1 MPGQKDFAVNLR
13 IIPLATILLSQLL
26 FGVASPAGEPPAKPE
41 KDRFLRLTR
50 DAGQTPVSMETAIV
64 TLAAGK
70 HAEQSP
76 RVDLIA
82 AVHIADKAYYA
93 ELNRLFRGYDV
104 VLFELIASDGTKV
117 PSPGSK
123 RPANA
128 ISMVQTALT
137 QMLSL
142 QFQLDAIDYRPKNM
156 VHADMSP
163 EQFAQTM
170 RRRGESVWTIFLRM
184 ITYSM
189 TRSDSGSVS
198 DTDILLALFDKDRSL
213 ALKRAMAEQFR
224 DMEGSINA
232 LEGPNGSTII
242 SERNKVALGVL
253 RKQIASGTRRIAIFY
268 GAGHMPD
275 FQKRIGQEF
284 GLSPAETRW
293 LVAWDLKTPT
303 AKAAGAAGKDGHD

>member
-1 MPGQKDFAVNLR
+1 
-13 IIPLATILLSQLL
+13 LLC
-26 FGVASPAGEPPAKPE
+26 VASPAGEPPAKPE

-50 DAGQTPVSMETAIV
+50 DAGQTPVSMETSIV
-64 TLAAGK
+64 SLAAPN

-104 VLFELIASDGTKV
+104 VLYELIASENAKV
-117 PSPGSK
+117 SPPGSK

-128 ISMVQTALT
+128 ISVVQTALT

-163 EQFAQTM
+163 EQFSQTM
-170 RRRGESVWTIFLRM
+170 RRRGESVWTILLRM

-189 TRSDSGSVS
+189 TRSDSASVS
-198 DTDILLALFDKDRSL
+198 DTDVLLALFDKDRSL

-224 DMEGSINA
+224 DMEGSIGA
-232 LEGPNGSTII
+232 LEGPQGSTII

-253 RKQIASGTRRIAIFY
+253 RKQIAAGSRRIAIFY

-275 FQKRIGQEF
+275 LQKRIGQEF
-284 GLSPAETRW
+284 GLTPVETRW
-293 LVAWDLKTPT
+293 LVAWNLKFPT
-303 AKAAGAAGKDGHD
+303 AKAPVKDSRD